1 MRRRVRKGVPVTAQ
15 KTPHQVEFPLNRAF
29 TFVESG
35 PVLLISTHHKGK
47 NNLMTVSCHASMGF
61 EPTLGI
67 CLGPWNFS
75 YTALTESGTCVVAV
89 PSAAIMEQVV
99 DIGNCS
105 GETLDKFAHFGLTP
119 QRSREVDAP
128 LVAECLYNLE
138 CRVENRALAEDY
150 NFFVLRGVRAW
161 HNPAPEDARTFHAV
175 GDGTFI
181 IDGEVV
187 NLRHAMTKWQGCI

>member
-1 MRRRVRKGVPVTAQ
+1 MRDAKRSGHVNSQ
-15 KTPHQVEFPLNRAF
+15 QVEFPLNRAF

-35 PVLLISTHHKGK
+35 PVLLISTHHRGK
-47 NNLMTVSCHASMGF
+47 SNLMTVSCHASMGF

-75 YTALTESGTCVVAV
+75 YTALAETGECVIAV
-89 PSAAIMEQVV
+89 PHAGLLEKIV

-105 GETLDKFAHFGLTP
+105 GETMDKFQEFSLTP
-119 QRSREVDAP
+119 QSAVDVKAP

-138 CRVENRALAEDY
+138 CRVVNSALANEY
-150 NFFVLRGVRAW
+150 NFFVLRGIRAW
-161 HNPAPEDARTFHAV
+161 RNPAPADARSFHAV

-181 IDGEVV
+181 IDGETV
-187 NLRHAMTKWQGCI
+187 NLRHKMTKWRDCI

>member
-1 MRRRVRKGVPVTAQ
+1 MPKKNIPQ
-15 KTPHQVEFPLNRAF
+15 QVEFPLSRAF

-35 PVLLISTHHKGK
+35 PVLLISTSHKGK
-47 NNLMTVSCHASMGF
+47 SNLMTVSCHASMGF

-75 YTALTESGTCVVAV
+75 YTALVETGECVVAV
-89 PSAAIMEQVV
+89 PHAGILEQVV

-105 GETLDKFAHFGLTP
+105 GEDIDKFAEFGLHA
-119 QRSREVDAP
+119 QASGDVAAP

-138 CRVENRALAEDY
+138 CRIVNRKLAGEY
-150 NFFVLRGVRAW
+150 NFFVLQGVRAW
-161 HNPAPEDARTFHAV
+161 MNPEPADARSFHAV

-181 IDGEVV
+181 IDGETV
-187 NLRHAMTKWQGCI
+187 NLRHKMAKWQDCI

>member
-1 MRRRVRKGVPVTAQ
+1 MPKKQIA
-15 KTPHQVEFPLNRAF
+15 KQVEFPLDRAF

-35 PVLLISTHHKGK
+35 PVLLISTAYKGK
-47 NNLMTVSCHASMGF
+47 RNLMTVSCHASMGF

-75 YTALTESGTCVVAV
+75 YTALAETGECVVAI
-89 PSAAIMEQVV
+89 PHAGLLEKVV

-105 GETLDKFAHFGLTP
+105 GEDMNKFAEFDLHAQP
-119 QRSREVDAP
+119 AQEVAAP

-138 CRVENRALAEDY
+138 CRIVNRALVSDY
-150 NFFVLRGVRAW
+150 NFFVLQGVRAW
-161 HNPAPEDARTFHAV
+161 SNPAPADSRSFHAV

-181 IDGEVV
+181 IDGEPV
-187 NLRHAMTKWQGCI
+187 NLRHKMTKWQDCI

>member
-1 MRRRVRKGVPVTAQ
+1 MAGR
-15 KTPHQVEFPLNRAF
+15 KTPQQAEFPLNRAF

-75 YTALTESGTCVVAV
+75 YTALIESGACVVAV
-89 PSAAIMEQVV
+89 PPAALMRQVV

-105 GETLDKFAHFGLTP
+105 GETLDKFARFGLTP
-119 QRSREVDAP
+119 QCAREVEAP

-138 CRVENRALAEDY
+138 CRVVNRTLAEDY
-150 NFFVLRGVRAW
+150 NFFVLRGARAW
-161 HNPAPEDARTFHAV
+161 HNPAPEDTRAFHAV

-187 NLRHAMTKWQGCI
+187 NLRHAMTKWQDCI